1 MAEKKRILVIE
12 DEPVI
17 SEFLRTGLTY
27 EGYEVVLTGKG
38 SEGLQ
43 YLQNNDVALLILDL
57 MLPDM
62 DGLDVCRQIRNR
74 GDALPILML
83 TARKEVSDRVKG
95 LDTGADD
102 YMTKPFSFDELLA
115 RIRALLRRFGQ
126 QNEDESIRIGSI
138 SLNPQTREV
147 TYHGVALDLT
157 PTEFALLELF
167 LRHPRRVFTRE
178 TLMNRVMGY
187 DYIGE
192 TNIIDVHIS
201 HLRDKL
207 GDKPP
212 RLIRTVYGVGYAF
225 HPEQAE

>member
-12 DEPVI
+12 DEPDI

>member
-17 SEFLRTGLTY
+17 AEFLRTGLSY
-27 EGYEVVLTGKG
+27 EGYEVVLFARGR
-38 SEGLQ
+38 EGLD
-43 YLQNNDVALLILDL
+43 YLQANDVSLLILDL

-74 GDALPILML
+74 GLTLPVLML

-115 RIRALLRRFGQ
+115 RIRALFRRYA
-126 QNEDESIRIGSI
+126 NSDEDERLSAADIV
-138 SLNPQTREV
+138 LNTQTREV
-147 TYHGVALDLT
+147 SHKGKPLELT

-167 LRHPRRVFTRE
+167 LRHPRKVFTRE

-201 HLRDKL
+201 HLREKL